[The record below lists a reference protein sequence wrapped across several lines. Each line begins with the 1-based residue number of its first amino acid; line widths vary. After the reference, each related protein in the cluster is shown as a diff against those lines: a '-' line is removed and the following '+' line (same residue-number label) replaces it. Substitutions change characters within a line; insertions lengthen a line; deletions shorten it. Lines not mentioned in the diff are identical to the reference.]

1 MQHQNR
7 ITYRFDRNGNKI
19 DSLQQQPTV
28 VSEGDSTQELNIE
41 QLEQLIREADGVI
54 AHTEEGNDV
63 TDIARPASEAHHRSR
78 YELDLEELEE
88 WQQIRPPYEVESN
101 WKNTQ
106 SLSEKEDK
114 HESRQSL
121 YDEQLSSKMMN
132 HDHRID
138 MDNYD
143 LEASRATYPWQ
154 QPDWSA
160 PIIDE
165 VQITKNK
172 QRFSWTNG
180 LVAVLCA
187 VLTGTL
193 LGYLLLVQVFGST
206 LWPSNNSTETVEIE
220 EKVVD
225 QVDAL
230 PTTDENVPTVS
241 MNTSEAQFSYQLL
254 QAGVF
259 SKENSRD
266 EVIAALKKAGYA
278 AAYTQANSG
287 KYFVYAAIATSA
299 NNIEPFKSDVSGF
312 ELYRKELVLQ
322 LPEKLQ
328 YDGEAA
334 QLESYIESSNQLI
347 GMYADLVAAQLE
359 QPTLSVIGASA
370 QKASQTQ
377 YEQWEN
383 IANEAIVGF
392 KGTTNESQATQ
403 LQQSLQL
410 AQQQLLKYQEKPISK
425 NIWSVEEAIV
435 KAVLIQKEW
444 FEQVNGLS

>member
-19 DSLQQQPTV
+19 DSLQQPKV
-28 VSEGDSTQELNIE
+28 VNEADSTQELNIE
-41 QLEQLIREADGVI
+41 QLEQLIRKADGVI
-54 AHTEEGNDV
+54 AHTEEEEV
-63 TDIARPASEAHHRSR
+63 SYIAESASEHRSR

-88 WQQIRPPYEVESN
+88 WQQVSASSTSY
-101 WKNTQ
+101 
-106 SLSEKEDK
+106 KE
-114 HESRQSL
+114 
-121 YDEQLSSKMMN
+121 
-132 HDHRID
+132 HDHREDI
-138 MDNYD
+138 DNYD
-143 LEASRATYPWQ
+143 LEKSRATYPWQ
-154 QPDWSA
+154 QADWSA
-160 PIIDE
+160 PTIDD
-165 VQITKNK
+165 VQTTTNK
-172 QRFSWTNG
+172 QRFSWTHG

-193 LGYLLLVQVFGST
+193 LGYLLLVQVFGSS
-206 LWPSNNSTETVEIE
+206 LWPSNKSIEYVEVE

-230 PTTDENVPTVS
+230 PSTDDNVPSIAVHL
-241 MNTSEAQFSYQLL
+241 SEAQYSYQLL

-259 SKENSRD
+259 SKENTRD
-266 EVIAALKKAGYA
+266 EVIASLKKAGYA
-278 AAYTQANSG
+278 AVYTQVNSG
-287 KYFVYAAIATSA
+287 KYFVYAAVATSV
-299 NNIEPFKSDVSGF
+299 NNIEPFKTNVSGF

-328 YDGEAA
+328 YKGEVT
-334 QLESYIESSNQLI
+334 QLESYIKSSNQLI

-359 QPTLSVIGASA
+359 QPTLSVIGSSA
-370 QKASQTQ
+370 QQASQTLFD
-377 YEQWEN
+377 QWEK
-383 IANEAIVGF
+383 IAENAIDGF
-392 KGTTNESQATQ
+392 KGYENESQAIQ

-410 AQQQLLKYQEKPISK
+410 AQQQLLKYQEKPNAK

>member
-19 DSLQQQPTV
+19 DSSQQPTV
-28 VSEGDSTQELNIE
+28 VSDSNSTQELNIE

-54 AHTEEGNDV
+54 AHTEEGNEV
-63 TDIARPASEAHHRSR
+63 PYITGPAKEANHRTR
-78 YELDLEELEE
+78 YELDLEEHEE
-88 WQQIRPPYEVESN
+88 WQHVRASYEAN
-101 WKNTQ
+101 IGKMNTH
-106 SLSEKEDK
+106 SST
-114 HESRQSL
+114 SRVDEHFTSQSL
-121 YDEQLSSKMMN
+121 YDEQLSSKEME

-138 MDNYD
+138 IDHNN
-143 LEASRATYPWQ
+143 LEATRATYPLQ
-154 QPDWSA
+154 QQDWSV
-160 PIIDE
+160 PIIDDGKT
-165 VQITKNK
+165 TKSK
-172 QRFSWTNG
+172 QRFSWTHG

-187 VLTGTL
+187 VITGTL

-206 LWPSNNSTETVEIE
+206 LWPSDKSTESVNAE
-220 EKVVD
+220 EQVVD

-230 PTTDENVPTVS
+230 PSTEENVPTVS
-241 MNTSEAQFSYQLL
+241 ISMSEALYSYQLL

-259 SKENSRD
+259 SKENTRD
-266 EVIAALKKAGYA
+266 EVIAAMKKAGYSA
-278 AAYTQANSG
+278 VFTQANSG
-287 KYFVYAAIATSA
+287 KFFVYTAIATSA
-299 NNIEPFKSDVSGF
+299 NNIEPLKNNVSGF
-312 ELYRKELVLQ
+312 ELYRKELALQ

-334 QLESYIESSNQLI
+334 QLESFIKSSNQLI

-359 QPTLSVIGASA
+359 QPTLSVIGSSA

-377 YEQWEN
+377 YDQWEI
-383 IANEAIVGF
+383 IAQETMDGF
-392 KGTTNESQATQ
+392 KGTTHESQAKQ

-410 AQQQLLKYQEKPISK
+410 AQQQLLKYQEKPNSK

-435 KAVLIQKEW
+435 KAVLVQKEW